1 MGTEAPDPID
11 RSTLMG
17 ITGAE
22 ATVDALRREGVQYV
36 FGLPGTTIMHL
47 LDALSKQ
54 DDIRYIS
61 TRHEQVA
68 AFMAD
73 GYARGSGQ
81 LGVCMASRGPGAANL
96 TIGLHNSYAES
107 VPVLALVGQVAD
119 EIYYREAFEEMDLV
133 KFFEPITKWS
143 MEIHKSS
150 RIPELVQRAARTAL
164 GGRPRP
170 VLVSVPLDV
179 QLEELEEAR
188 FQTRFRHRHPVPLA
202 SDVRTAV
209 ELLERSQRPAIL
221 VGGGSL
227 TSQSH
232 EAVVELAE
240 ALQAPVVT
248 SWLRK
253 DAFPNRHELFLG
265 ALGFGAAEVT
275 DELVQEADV
284 LLSVGFRFSEFA
296 TKRWTLISSQ
306 TKLVQVDIDTEEIGR
321 FYVPEVGLQG
331 DARSTVETMTS
342 ALSGLKIDSDRL
354 EERRRRRKRL
364 RVRYEQE
371 LSLPE
376 DTRETPVPSGALVR
390 ALQELL
396 DGSPSIVVQD
406 AATFGVWIQR
416 YLLFDRPGTFYG
428 AAGGS
433 MGWGL
438 PASLGLQLARPNERV
453 INVVGDGSFWMVAQD
468 LETAVREEIP
478 VVNIITNNFAYGNT
492 RDRQRSAHDGRY
504 FGTFYGNPDFAQFA
518 RLLGAHGERVE
529 HSEELAPALERAMQS
544 GKPAVLD
551 VIQDRFEGL
560 PTDLAPL
567 QAR

>member
-1 MGTEAPDPID
+1 MQT
-11 RSTLMG
+11 
-17 ITGAE
+17 TGAQ
-22 ATVDALRREGVQYV
+22 AVIDALRREGIEYV

-47 LDALSKQ
+47 LDALAEQ
-54 DDIRYIS
+54 DEIRYIP

-96 TIGLHNSYAES
+96 AIGLHNSYAES

-133 KFFEPITKWS
+133 KFFEPVTKWS

-150 RIPELVQRAARTAL
+150 RIPELVQRAVRTAL

-170 VLVSVPLDV
+170 ASVSIPLDV
-179 QLEELEEAR
+179 QLEELDGVGV
-188 FQTRFRHRHPVPLA
+188 QTRFRHRHPVPQA
-202 SDVRTAV
+202 SDVRAAV
-209 ELLERSQRPAIL
+209 ELLEGSRSPVIL
-221 VGGGSL
+221 LGGGSL
-227 TSQSH
+227 TSRSH
-232 EAVVELAE
+232 EAVVGLAE
-240 ALQAPVVT
+240 ALQIPVVT
-248 SWLRK
+248 GWLRK
-253 DAFPNRHELFLG
+253 DAFPNRHNLFLG
-265 ALGFGAAEVT
+265 SLGFGAVEVT
-275 DELVQEADV
+275 DELVREADV
-284 LLSVGFRFSEFA
+284 LLSVGCRFSEFA
-296 TKRWTLISSQ
+296 TKRWTLISPK
-306 TKLVQVDIDTEEIGR
+306 TRIVQVDIDTEEIGR
-321 FYVPEVGLQG
+321 IYVPEIGLQG
-331 DARSTVETMTS
+331 DARQTMEAMTQT
-342 ALSGLKIDSDRL
+342 LSGLRVDSGRL
-354 EERRRRRKRL
+354 EERRRRCTRL
-364 RVRYEQE
+364 RDRYEQE
-371 LSLPE
+371 IRLPKHE
-376 DTRETPVPSGALVR
+376 RESPVPSGAVVR
-390 ALQELL
+390 ALQDVL

-428 AAGGS
+428 AAGGA

-438 PASLGLQLARPNERV
+438 PASLGLQLARPDERV
-453 INVVGDGSFWMVAQD
+453 INVAGDGSFWMVAQD
-468 LETAVREEIP
+468 LETAVREGIP
-478 VVNIITNNFAYGNT
+478 VVNVVTNNFAYGNT

-504 FGTFYGNPDFAQFA
+504 FGVFYGNPDFAQFA

-544 GKPAVLD
+544 GKPAVVD

-560 PTDLAPL
+560 PGDLAPL

>member
-1 MGTEAPDPID
+1 V
-11 RSTLMG
+11 R
-17 ITGAE
+17 ITGAR
-22 ATVDALRREGVQYV
+22 ATIEALRREGVEYV

-47 LDALSKQ
+47 IDALARQ
-54 DDIRYIS
+54 DSIRYIP

-73 GYARGSGQ
+73 GYARGSRD
-81 LGVCMASRGPGAANL
+81 LGVCLASRGPGAANMA
-96 TIGLHNSYAES
+96 IGLHNSYAES

-133 KFFEPITKWS
+133 KFFEPVAKWS

-170 VLVSVPLDV
+170 VSVSIPLDV
-179 QLEELEEAR
+179 QLGELDGAG
-188 FQTRFRHRHPVPLA
+188 FQTRFRHRHPVAAPPDIRA
-202 SDVRTAV
+202 AV
-209 ELLERSQRPAIL
+209 ELLEGSDRPAII

-227 TSQSH
+227 ASGAH
-232 EAVVELAE
+232 EAVVALAE
-240 ALQAPVVT
+240 ALRIPVVT
-248 SWLRK
+248 GWLRK

-265 ALGFGAAEVT
+265 ALGYGAPEVA
-275 DELVQEADV
+275 DELVREADV

-296 TKRWTLISSQ
+296 TKRWTLISPH
-306 TKLVQVDIDTEEIGR
+306 TRILQVDVDAEEIGR
-321 FYVPEVGLQG
+321 IYTPEIGLQG
-331 DARSTVETMTS
+331 DARQTLEAMAR
-342 ALSGLKIDSDRL
+342 ALSDVKVDPGRL
-354 EERRRRRKRL
+354 EERRRRGRL
-364 RVRYEQE
+364 LRDRYEKE
-371 LSLPE
+371 VRLPE
-376 DTRETPVPSGALVR
+376 DERESPVPSGAIVR
-390 ALQELL
+390 ALQDVV

-406 AATFGVWIQR
+406 AATFGVWMQR
-416 YLLFDRPGTFYG
+416 YLVFDRPGTFYG
-428 AAGGS
+428 AAGGA

-438 PASLGLQLARPNERV
+438 PASLGLQLARPDERV
-453 INVVGDGSFWMVAQD
+453 INVAGDGSFWMVAQD

-478 VVNIITNNFAYGNT
+478 VVTVITNNFAYGNT

-504 FGTFYGNPDFAQFA
+504 FGVFYGNPDFAQFA

-529 HSEELAPALERAMQS
+529 RSEELAPALKRAMES
-544 GKPAVLD
+544 GKPAVVD

-560 PTDLAPL
+560 PGDLTPL